1 MTSPDGLQRKPSGAR
16 AARIHTAALEAAA
29 ALLNE
34 GGLAAATAD
43 AIAARAGVSKA
54 TLYNPWP
61 SRLAIASE
69 AYSEIL
75 REKVPPADTGSLE
88 GDVLAHVEDFARFYS
103 TPLGQV
109 LTQLLAAAVD
119 DEAGSI
125 YFHTYLVEPRRAL
138 IGTMYERGVERGEI
152 DPAVPLED
160 AIDVLL
166 GPLIYRRLVNR
177 TPLTP
182 DGAALLARITLRGL
196 LITPPHPAGT
206 P

>member
-29 ALLNE
+29 ALLTE
-34 GGLAAATAD
+34 GGLPAASAD

-54 TLYNPWP
+54 TLYNHWP

-75 REKVPPADTGSLE
+75 RQQVPPADTGSLE
-88 GDVLAHVEDFARFYS
+88 DDVLAHVEDFARFYS

-109 LTQLLAAAVD
+109 LTQLLAAALD

-138 IGTMYERGVERGEI
+138 IGAMYERGVERGEI

-196 LITPPHPAGT
+196 LITPGNPAGT